1 VLFIGQISSEAEV
14 FPRRCVLARKKI
26 RKFSRGNSV
35 QKQEK
40 RKVSQ
45 EKTVQVL
52 EAEKLLPAEC
62 QLKAKSFTRVILS
75 LSMNEKVYK
84 RRLPFKIT

>member
-1 VLFIGQISSEAEV
+1 M
-14 FPRRCVLARKKI
+14 
-26 RKFSRGNSV
+26 

-45 EKTVQVL
+45 EKIVQVL

-62 QLKAKSFTRVILS
+62 QLKTKSFTRVILS
-75 LSMNEKVYK
+75 LSMNEKVCK